1 MNSNS
6 DNPRIGKAFEKAV
19 KKWAVDY
26 YDCGFNEEQPVD
38 IGNPARPHKFDL
50 VSQDSKI
57 IIECKC
63 YTWTD
68 GGNVPSA
75 KLATL
80 DEAVLYL
87 RSVTSS
93 ATKVIA
99 MKKDYNKKKG
109 ITLAD
114 YFCDKKG
121 HLLED
126 IKVVEFDEEGK
137 SCFARK

>member
-1 MNSNS
+1 MNDNS
-6 DNPRIGKAFEKAV
+6 VNPKVGKAFEEKTRLIAEKLYGMPFEEKAI
-19 KKWAVDY
+19 
-26 YDCGFNEEQPVD
+26 E
-38 IGNPARPHKFDL
+38 IGDPPHPHNFDL
-50 VSQDSKI
+50 VSSDNII

-87 RSVTSS
+87 RSICHP
-93 ATKVIA
+93 ARLIIA
-99 MKKDYNKKKG
+99 MSYAYSEKRG
-109 ITLAD
+109 ITLAE

-121 HLLED
+121 HLLDDISVWEIKDED
-126 IKVVEFDEEGK
+126 EIRVL
-137 SCFARK
+137 R

>member
-87 RSVTSS
+87 RSVTSP

-109 ITLAD
+109 ITLAE
-114 YFCDKKG
+114 YFCDKNG

-126 IKVVEFDEEGK
+126 IKLVEFDEEGK
-137 SCFARK
+137 SCFVRK

>member
-109 ITLAD
+109 ITLA
-114 YFCDKKG
+114 
-121 HLLED
+121 E
-126 IKVVEFDEEGK
+126 
-137 SCFARK
+137 